1 MNTASQENEFQI
13 NTFYR
18 DHYRSAIKILV
29 ILIMICAVLSVILAW
44 MTYDRKQPA
53 YYAALTTGE
62 VIPMHALSEPVLT
75 SNFIVEWSA
84 LVARRIYNLSFDQY
98 QQQLNEEAS
107 KFTADGWAKMMNAMK
122 GLISQLQGS
131 RLVISSVV
139 SGSPVIIG
147 RMIIN
152 GRYTWR
158 VQMKMLV
165 TYTSAS
171 TQSQREMVVT
181 MNVQRVSTL
190 NASQGIQIVDFN
202 SVVQQ

>member
-1 MNTASQENEFQI
+1 MSSASQENEFQI

-18 DHYRSAIKILV
+18 DHYRSAMKILV
-29 ILIMICAVLSVILAW
+29 LLIVICAVLSVILAW

-75 SNFIVEWSA
+75 SSYIVEWSA

-98 QQQLNEEAS
+98 QQQLNTEAS
-107 KFTADGWAKMMNAMK
+107 KFTADGWAKMMNAMQ
-122 GLISQLQGS
+122 GLISQLKGS

-139 SGSPVIIG
+139 SGPPVIIA

-171 TQSQREMVVT
+171 MQTQREMIVT

-190 NASQGIQIVDFN
+190 NASQGIQIVSFN
-202 SVVQQ
+202 SSVQQ